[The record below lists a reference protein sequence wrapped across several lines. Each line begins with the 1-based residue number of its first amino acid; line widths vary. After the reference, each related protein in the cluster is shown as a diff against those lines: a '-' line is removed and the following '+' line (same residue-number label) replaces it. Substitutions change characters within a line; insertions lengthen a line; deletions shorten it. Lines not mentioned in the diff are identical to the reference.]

1 MKVLAPIVLSRG
13 LKDELAEALSFFIV
27 NVTSIAE
34 LRVHPFA
41 DEAYANSKAALAAL
55 TREMAHYFG
64 LRLWIGWF

>member
-1 MKVLAPIVLSRG
+1 MKFLAPIMVSRG
-13 LKDELAEALSFFIV
+13 LKDELAEALSFIV

-34 LRVHPFA
+34 LRVHPFTDA
-41 DEAYANSKAALAAL
+41 AYANSKAALAAL